1 MRLGPLR
8 YVMCALVAALVV
20 FTSGGAAAGVSA
32 SCTESD
38 FALHDF
44 LGPDFMGPGLEVEAS
59 AELAEG
65 VELADGGVSA
75 EVPLASMPDEE
86 ASPPALIPSDDA
98 CDPAYQVEAG
108 PAMCTTEGASAVAPR
123 VIHPA
128 ATTTLDAP
136 EPCGPEFGVGAT
148 YDHDEQP
155 HQRAPSVALEA
166 CLFATPSLPPPPVA
180 EMVPS
185 VRPRESAGRQ
195 SARRLDRPPRG

>member
-8 YVMCALVAALVV
+8 YVLCALVAALVV
-20 FTSGGAAAGVSA
+20 FTSGGAAAGVQA

-38 FALHDF
+38 FVLPEVT
-44 LGPDFMGPGLEVEAS
+44 GPELSHVES
-59 AELAEG
+59 GQLAE
-65 VELADGGVSA
+65 GGVSA
-75 EVPLASMPDEE
+75 ETPLVSMPDDE
-86 ASPPALIPSDDA
+86 ASPPVLLPSDDA

-128 ATTTLDAP
+128 ASTTLDAP
-136 EPCGPEFGVGAT
+136 KPCGPEFGVGAT

-155 HQRAPSVALEA
+155 HERAPSVALEA
-166 CLFATPSLPPPPVA
+166 CLFAPPSLPPPPAA

-185 VRPRESAGRQ
+185 FRPRESAGRQ
-195 SARRLDRPPRG
+195 VARRLDRPPRG